1 MDQKEMTVSQP
12 ATQELT
18 PVVRGP
24 VELDP
29 SLFSFVSGGTP
40 FATWGAAPT
49 TSKSSTTS

>member
-12 ATQELT
+12 ATQELS

-29 SLFSFVSGGTP
+29 SLFGFVSGGLP
-40 FATWGAAPT
+40 NNTWGAASTSSNATT
-49 TSKSSTTS
+49 TS